1 MDNSDQSFELIK
13 KSRKLYFEK
22 GSLRRYCLREEIANS
37 WIKFNLLKNQELELT
52 NSFSKKSRALKI
64 ISENVSKLL
73 KKYNYK
79 VYILLDNDHIYDFSF
94 KKTREYYSTGSE
106 IAFKLKKDFTV
117 FKEEHIS
124 EKFDDSFTHGFFI
137 KEEGSVEYILGIYG
151 SYEDYSEDR
160 IDEIRSLIHKE
171 FINQKNKKSLY
182 NFIDYEKKYHQ
193 IAHHYLP
200 VVLIGDSG
208 TGKKYFV
215 RKIHDKFYSNQKLN
229 IVECKDIIDIQ
240 DYLNTKSKTLLYLR
254 NIEWL
259 TYKNQVKLASFIDSK
274 LVNSNSTNTSNKH
287 NVSLFISTTNE
298 VINAGKKEWIDR
310 RLLTRLTVNN
320 LYFKPVKKYNNNRIF
335 QIIENE
341 TNRLLTDQSKDI
353 IGEFSW
359 ENNWNDVKKMIEYIN
374 ENLNKIE
381 IDLIDLPKF
390 ISNRNPEI
398 PTIKEAEKKLI
409 KRSLKVFDQNITLA
423 AKALG
428 VSRSTLYRKIKEYNL
443 NE

>member
-1 MDNSDQSFELIK
+1 M
-13 KSRKLYFEK
+13 
-22 GSLRRYCLREEIANS
+22 
-37 WIKFNLLKNQELELT
+37 
-52 NSFSKKSRALKI
+52 
-64 ISENVSKLL
+64 
-73 KKYNYK
+73 
-79 VYILLDNDHIYDFSF
+79 
-94 KKTREYYSTGSE
+94 
-106 IAFKLKKDFTV
+106 
-117 FKEEHIS
+117 
-124 EKFDDSFTHGFFI
+124 
-137 KEEGSVEYILGIYG
+137 
-151 SYEDYSEDR
+151 
-160 IDEIRSLIHKE
+160 
-171 FINQKNKKSLY
+171 
-182 NFIDYEKKYHQ
+182 
-193 IAHHYLP
+193 
-200 VVLIGDSG
+200 VLIGDSG